1 MNQAAPGMSVGLRGG
16 HLQNA
21 ERGAIVRKP
30 AFVLQWGHKSGC
42 SANDPG
48 VAAPTDLC
56 KNAAPSPD

>member
-16 HLQNA
+16 HLQNT

-56 KNAAPSPD
+56 